1 MKSLIKQS
9 GFTLLEVLVAILIFA
24 IGLLGLAS
32 LQTVGQRTNHS
43 AYLRSQ
49 AVIQAYDIA
58 DRIRANKNLPNLAP
72 NLTELEKLTMLA
84 NLYQLDEGRNVTSDC
99 SLGSGSE
106 SCSTPADIARYDLWE
121 WETATE
127 QHILPQGDTSISFSN
142 GHFLITIKWDDTADN
157 EDNDLGDSIF
167 NMKFRP

>member
-1 MKSLIKQS
+1 MKQFYLKQC

-32 LQTVGQRTNHS
+32 LQTVSQRSNHS

-58 DRIRANKNLPNLAP
+58 DRMRANKNLPNLAP
-72 NLTELEKLTMLA
+72 DLSELEKLTMLA
-84 NLYQLDEGRNVTSDC
+84 NLYQLDEDENVTSDC
-99 SLGSGSE
+99 SLGSGSG

-127 QHILPQGDTSISFSN
+127 QHILPQGKTNISFFQRS
-142 GHFLITIKWDDTADN
+142 FLDYDQM
-157 EDNDLGDSIF
+157 E
-167 NMKFRP
+167 